1 MNSFYGLGILNM
13 QNEPYEGMLSEYL
26 KGEMRVLNAHIP
38 VQQKSL
44 AGLQKEGYPGVLA
57 RDGSVYL
64 IKRRELDFLASF
76 LTEEERQQLMLP
88 LLIEVVPG
96 EDYIAVIARSVIEQK
111 VIEHVLGMPVRLER
125 GRIPLVKPQLA
136 VLRQNLRTATQYIF
150 SPRMPS

>member
-1 MNSFYGLGILNM
+1 M

-26 KGEMRVLNAHIP
+26 KGEMRVINAHVP

-44 AGLQKEGYPGVLA
+44 AELMKEEYPGVLA
-57 RDGSVYL
+57 RDGSTYL
-64 IKRRELDFLASF
+64 IKRKELDYLTSF
-76 LTEEERQQLMLP
+76 LTEEEQKQLVLP

-96 EDYIAVIARSVIEQK
+96 EDYTALIARGGIEQK

-150 SPRMPS
+150 SPKLPLP

>member
-1 MNSFYGLGILNM
+1 M

-26 KGEMRVLNAHIP
+26 KGEMRVINAHIP

-44 AGLQKEGYPGVLA
+44 AELLKEEYPGVLA

-76 LTEEERQQLMLP
+76 LTEEERKQLMLP

-96 EDYIAVIARSVIEQK
+96 EDYIAVIARSKIEAK
-111 VIEHVLGMPVRLER
+111 VVEHVLGMPVRIDR
-125 GRIPLVKPQLA
+125 GRIEIVKPQLA
-136 VLRQNLRTATQYIF
+136 VLRQNLRTVTQYIF